1 MKSALL
7 SFAVLLSA
15 CDPQVSIGDPDAGA
29 PDAGG
34 GGVQVLGGCPRVSL
48 GRATSVEYSA
58 DTSTLENVVVSTRL
72 EWKDAPDDSLEFTAA
87 QAGNYAIDLTGTNA
101 SLGVSAQEYRSTG
114 LVPFTRSAC
123 PPAGLVVSIDGF
135 YSHNQGTVALTEG
148 QSMVMFISAPYWASE
163 KTGAYTVKVR
173 LVP

>member
-1 MKSALL
+1 VIS
-7 SFAVLLSA
+7 
-15 CDPQVSIGDPDAGA
+15 
-29 PDAGG
+29 
-34 GGVQVLGGCPRVSL
+34 
-48 GRATSVEYSA
+48 
-58 DTSTLENVVVSTRL
+58 NRL

-101 SLGVSAQEYRSTG
+101 SLGVSAQEYRAAG

-135 YSHNQGTVALTEG
+135 YSHNQGTVALAEG
-148 QSMVMFISAPYWASE
+148 QSMVLLISAPYWAAE

-173 LVP
+173 RVP